1 LEKEM
6 PEVFADHQKALE
18 KYALDLAKYQSDETQ
33 RPTAWEKAV
42 EEAKAANK
50 PLPPKPQPP
59 QDPATRKNRPAALFN
74 GMVAPLIPYG
84 IRGTIWY
91 QGESNNRQAKAYQ
104 TLFPLMITGWRAR
117 WGEGD
122 FPFLFVQIAPFKDMT
137 PDIREAQLLTWKKT
151 PNTAMVVTTD
161 VGDAENIHPNRKE
174 PVGARLALAALK
186 LAYGEDLA
194 YSGPIFEKA
203 EFAGGAATLHFAH
216 TVDGLRTKG
225 DERLSLDPNKL
236 VGFEIAGEDKKFQTA
251 EASIKGNTVVV
262 QSPAVPNPVAV
273 RYAWANVPVAN
284 LANSAGLPASP
295 FRTDTWDDVLPAPYR
310 QSVTPAT
317 K

>member
-1 LEKEM
+1 
-6 PEVFADHQKALE
+6 
-18 KYALDLAKYQSDETQ
+18 
-33 RPTAWEKAV
+33 
-42 EEAKAANK
+42 
-50 PLPPKPQPP
+50 
-59 QDPATRKNRPAALFN
+59 
-74 GMVAPLIPYG
+74 
-84 IRGTIWY
+84 
-91 QGESNNRQAKAYQ
+91 
-104 TLFPLMITGWRAR
+104 MITGWRAR